1 MSHSAFLASGPH
13 MHSPK
18 GVWWLHIWWAWSREQ
33 ACPKS
38 HRWWWENPESWQSS
52 SGWPQEP
59 VGWWA
64 ARVKALS
71 ETQTMTA
78 KSISRP
84 GWRNQR
90 QLREEA
96 RGVWTISDTW
106 TATLSIR
113 HSTPLL
119 ASLFPPAAAAAAFL
133 QGLGGICILQTLRPS
148 AQGTRCWAPVPLP
161 ALGFKVHEDGQVSLS
176 CLLLDPQCL

>member
-1 MSHSAFLASGPH
+1 M
-13 MHSPK
+13 
-18 GVWWLHIWWAWSREQ
+18 
-33 ACPKS
+33 
-38 HRWWWENPESWQSS
+38 
-52 SGWPQEP
+52 
-59 VGWWA
+59 
-64 ARVKALS
+64 KALS

-161 ALGFKVHEDGQVSLS
+161 ALGFSSPRPPPHSLPRACCGQARGPRFPLSRSSTVMGTCRENTVFLVKS
-176 CLLLDPQCL
+176 CLLRLPSDSAWAWGWLRDLKRS